1 MNLFD
6 AGLCLNRWFLHT
18 CRVHQRLFDDNSE
31 IPASAHVL
39 TAVTSQS
46 TLSGHQKYRLASQ
59 QTSLLATLVSSVGT
73 QEFHER
79 MYVLRKL
86 AQGWQTGST
95 MTVTNVTDIVADD
108 VQSEAS
114 DASASGDVVTDVV
127 MSNTGGADIPHSSA
141 VDTLLAHETVSVD
154 NDILGDPTGSS
165 PVTATTA
172 PPVETTTI
180 AGTCTSCITVLCLY
194 VVLV

>member
-1 MNLFD
+1 MADISNVSISVGDRFD
-6 AGLCLNRWFLHT
+6 T
-18 CRVHQRLFDDNSE
+18 FDE
-31 IPASAHVL
+31 
-39 TAVTSQS
+39 
-46 TLSGHQKYRLASQ
+46 LADKIQ
-59 QTSLLATLVSSVGT
+59 QYSDGNYIQMWMRDARTVALVSSVGT

-95 MTVTNVTDIVADD
+95 MTVTNVTDTVADD

-141 VDTLLAHETVSVD
+141 VVTLLAHETVSVD
-154 NDILGDPTGSS
+154 DDIVDDPTDSS

-172 PPVETTTI
+172 PPVQTTTI

>member
-1 MNLFD
+1 
-6 AGLCLNRWFLHT
+6 
-18 CRVHQRLFDDNSE
+18 
-31 IPASAHVL
+31 
-39 TAVTSQS
+39 
-46 TLSGHQKYRLASQ
+46 
-59 QTSLLATLVSSVGT
+59 
-73 QEFHER
+73 
-79 MYVLRKL
+79 
-86 AQGWQTGST
+86 
-95 MTVTNVTDIVADD
+95 
-108 VQSEAS
+108 
-114 DASASGDVVTDVV
+114 